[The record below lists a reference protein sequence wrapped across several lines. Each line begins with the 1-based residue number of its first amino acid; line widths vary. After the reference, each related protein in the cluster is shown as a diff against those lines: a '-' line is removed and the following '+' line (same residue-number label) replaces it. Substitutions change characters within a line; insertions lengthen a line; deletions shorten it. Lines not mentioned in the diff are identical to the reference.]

1 MSVCLRS
8 QPSCHASLKFAGYS
22 NLLNGDILKMS
33 NLKLFQ
39 PGVSLILLTELGFCT
54 YFSCAL
60 RSWQCWIRHLLLSST
75 TNIFDLSRM
84 ISKSGH
90 ISSPMIMLGELKF
103 VTFAYNSR
111 ANCSRKVVI

>member
-39 PGVSLILLTELGFCT
+39 PGVKISGLKYVKGKIRFIILYTSSNVLKTTFYHDKSQVRYHLWAQ
-54 YFSCAL
+54 SVL
-60 RSWQCWIRHLLLSST
+60 RECIR
-75 TNIFDLSRM
+75 R
-84 ISKSGH
+84 
-90 ISSPMIMLGELKF
+90 
-103 VTFAYNSR
+103 Y
-111 ANCSRKVVI
+111 